1 MKKYIIYESA
11 VSSTPTATLTSKPNI
26 VKFVACLIDCD
37 IKNRNGRV
45 YPKEIIEQALRN
57 PTLQDTLR
65 AKRLYC
71 EMGHPFEQNLQ
82 RQTTIDPRNICCV
95 IDDIYWEGNKL
106 MATME
111 TLDTALGHDV
121 AGLIRQGCQ
130 IAFSMRAEGRVQ
142 ELGGYKQVQ
151 PGLIIVGWDM
161 VVVPSH
167 EHAHI
172 ERIISE
178 QTAMSMFNYN
188 RYANRTVALNES
200 LNIAENGLMI
210 DCDSIKESVDYSAF
224 HLQKYK
230 PASKVYIY
238 NENDEIKQVDGNKLV
253 LESED
258 KVKTV
263 NTEDYLTKM
272 TREKLVGLRESS
284 MTGIEPVYTPVG
296 TVNVNA
302 DLDGK
307 GPDVRTNSE
316 NEVNDYGITNSLD
329 SMSRPIVKND
339 LPSELVGIPD
349 EDAKD
354 IVKEDL
360 EFLLNCSDA
369 EMDIFEQLHSN
380 EYMDFLYESL
390 YDALLTHEYL
400 IETNLLTE
408 NRFTNLFTDSGRF
421 RNKAAR
427 IAVKAGKQA
436 LKQENRAFKSAMR
449 EKRKEMK
456 KTLNSDEKDA
466 TARAEAMN
474 DEIKHYQNRHDELN
488 INHKQDLRNLKK
500 DLRKNG
506 NFANAETKAR
516 GIANRNIA
524 YYENRKKN
532 DSGKNTNSPSSK
544 PTSSSYNMNKLLTKQ
559 ELIDASKAKQQT
571 GPGTGQ
577 RK

>member
-82 RQTTIDPRNICCV
+82 RQTTIDPKNICCV

-188 RYANRTVALNES
+188 RYANRAIALNES

-258 KVKTV
+258 KIKTV

-272 TREKLVGLRESS
+272 TREKLAGLRESS

-296 TVNVNA
+296 TVNINA

-329 SMSRPIVKND
+329 SISGPINKND
-339 LPSELVGIPD
+339 LPSDLIGIPE

-369 EMDIFEQLHSN
+369 EMEIFEQLHSD

-400 IETNLLTE
+400 VETNLLNE
-408 NRFTNLFTDSGRF
+408 SRFTNLFTSRGRYK
-421 RNKAAR
+421 N
-427 IAVKAGKQA
+427 
-436 LKQENRAFKSAMR
+436 AM
-449 EKRKEMK
+449 
-456 KTLNSDEKDA
+456 
-466 TARAEAMN
+466 
-474 DEIKHYQNRHDELN
+474 
-488 INHKQDLRNLKK
+488 
-500 DLRKNG
+500 
-506 NFANAETKAR
+506 
-516 GIANRNIA
+516 
-524 YYENRKKN
+524 
-532 DSGKNTNSPSSK
+532 
-544 PTSSSYNMNKLLTKQ
+544 
-559 ELIDASKAKQQT
+559 SKAKKQEWA
-571 GPGTGQ
+571 GDLKSEYNAA
-577 RK
+577 RKQLNNSYDEGKIKKSEYIQNKKKLKENLKMRKKSAKKIANGIKDKDSSIKRAENDYQNISIKGKYNDNKDFVEKNKDYAPQNQDPNQVPWD

>member
-272 TREKLVGLRESS
+272 THEKLVRLRESS

-360 EFLLNCSDA
+360 EFLLNCSDD
-369 EMDIFEQLHSN
+369 EMEIFEQLHSD

-408 NRFTNLFTDSGRF
+408 NRFTNLFTDSGRYKNKMAKILSDRQTAENNRKSEYAKEKLQLQKDTDDKKAKKELLKNNLKF
-421 RNKAAR
+421 WKKDHENIAKLKTEIADRKNEYEKAAQNIDDETKIR
-427 IAVKAGKQA
+427 NNLVKKNKKNLYDKNYSYTKFKNDNAAEFKKDVGAEKLYDFSKKPK
-436 LKQENRAFKSAMR
+436 LKSRDTLHQEWEAMR
-449 EKRKEMK
+449 
-456 KTLNSDEKDA
+456 
-466 TARAEAMN
+466 
-474 DEIKHYQNRHDELN
+474 
-488 INHKQDLRNLKK
+488 KQ
-500 DLRKNG
+500 
-506 NFANAETKAR
+506 
-516 GIANRNIA
+516 
-524 YYENRKKN
+524 
-532 DSGKNTNSPSSK
+532 P
-544 PTSSSYNMNKLLTKQ
+544 
-559 ELIDASKAKQQT
+559 
-571 GPGTGQ
+571 
-577 RK
+577 